1 MTLPPSYTRFA
12 LQAAINAYR
21 DHLANDPSP
30 DVALRLQRLLLEAQ
44 AELSHLEGLTN
55 GKSVDGRSV
64 GPGGESVA
72 PRVYRRPNRQRFG
85 RARG

>member
-1 MTLPPSYTRFA
+1 MSLPPSYTRFA
-12 LQAAINAYR
+12 LIAAINAYR
-21 DHLANDPSP
+21 DHLEREPER

-55 GKSVDGRSV
+55 GKSVDGRSL
-64 GPGGESVA
+64 GPSGEPVA
-72 PRVYRRPNRQRFG
+72 PGVYRRSNRQRFG